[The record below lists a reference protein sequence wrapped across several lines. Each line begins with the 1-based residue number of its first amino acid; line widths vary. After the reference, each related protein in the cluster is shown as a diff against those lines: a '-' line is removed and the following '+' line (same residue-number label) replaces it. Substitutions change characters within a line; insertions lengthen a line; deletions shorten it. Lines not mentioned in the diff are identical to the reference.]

1 MRIGVLQDHE
11 HNFPLL
17 DSNWK
22 TAGPEPPKKA
32 LKSHEGIGLVG
43 NEVGVGEVSVIPKGA
58 EERSVCNSGYR
69 LRGKPAASDSDEMDL
84 CHIQSW
90 EPGNHPDILPF
101 LLCLPRVNNGGV

>member
-1 MRIGVLQDHE
+1 MRIWVLQDHE

-43 NEVGVGEVSVIPKGA
+43 NEVGVGEVSIIPKGA
-58 EERSVCNSGYR
+58 KEGTR
-69 LRGKPAASDSDEMDL
+69 LRFQVSADGKTSSE
-84 CHIQSW
+84 
-90 EPGNHPDILPF
+90 
-101 LLCLPRVNNGGV
+101 